1 MAATYMTDTERE
13 QFYISNIRMY
23 ARIIATNPFTNCAK
37 AVEQLSDNQ
46 ERLVNEFGYDW
57 EQVEAIEIEAYKAA

>member
-1 MAATYMTDTERE
+1 MNNTELE

-23 ARIIATNPFTNCAK
+23 AHVIATNPFDNCAK

-57 EQVEAIEIEAYKAA
+57 EQVEQMEIEAYKAA